1 MTPTSTLNPKTLT
14 LLALIVMTQVLGD
27 IWLSRGM
34 KLFGPITSYQGP
46 ALLALL
52 AYLFTSPWIVL
63 GVATLA
69 CSLLLY
75 LVAVSRLDLSLVL
88 PLLASSYLLNAC
100 LAWLILGEHV
110 SALRWVAT
118 LLIALGVYVV
128 FQSER
133 QRQKQQSQA
142 LGISSAP
149 PLVASTRK
157 SNRPRPNSWLLAFPL
172 GLSLSKVWLGIL
184 LVVLADSCGDLLVT
198 QGMKRIGPLALN
210 SPRAV
215 LGFISRILRHP
226 WILGGISCQAIAFVC
241 FISLLSWADISL
253 VRPATAL
260 GYGVSLL
267 GARFILRE
275 HITPERWLGSSIIGL
290 GVFLIALDV

>member
-1 MTPTSTLNPKTLT
+1 
-14 LLALIVMTQVLGD
+14 
-27 IWLSRGM
+27 M

-100 LAWLILGEHV
+100 LAWLILGEQV

-133 QRQKQQSQA
+133 QRQKQKSQA
-142 LGISSAP
+142 LETASDP
-149 PLVASTRK
+149 PLVASVRK
-157 SNRPRPNSWLLAFPL
+157 SSRPRPNSWLLAFPL

-215 LGFISRILRHP
+215 LGFIGRILSHP
-226 WILGGISCQAIAFVC
+226 WILGGISFQAMAFAC
-241 FISLLSWADISL
+241 FISLLSWTDISL

-275 HITPERWLGSSIIGL
+275 RIPPERWLGSSIIGL